1 MKGIV
6 FTQFFEMVEEKFDY
20 NMVDDLLN
28 TTELPSGGIYT
39 AVGTYS
45 HEEMVNLVVNLS
57 QKSNIPLPDLL
68 RAFGGHLFKVFVK
81 TYHFSIARALNAF
94 DLLESTH
101 NYIHI
106 EVKKLYPDAELP
118 NFEIEKVDDKNL
130 IMYYKSNRK
139 MADLAY
145 GLIEGCMEHYGENAI
160 IKQESLNEDG
170 SSVKFH
176 ITKI

>member
-6 FTQFFEMVEEKFDY
+6 FTQFFEMVEEKFEY
-20 NMVDDLLN
+20 KMVDDLLN

-45 HEEMVNLVVNLS
+45 HQEIINLVVNLS
-57 QKSNIPLPDLL
+57 EKTNIPLTALL
-68 RAFGGHLFKVFVK
+68 RAFGQHLFKTFVK
-81 TYHFSIARALNAF
+81 NYHFSIVKATNAF
-94 DLLESTH
+94 ELLSSTH
-101 NYIHI
+101 DYIHV

-118 NFEIEKVDDKNL
+118 NFEIEKVDDLNL

-145 GLIEGCMEHYGENAI
+145 GLIEGCLEHYGEKAI
-160 IKQESLNEDG
+160 IMQESLNEDG
-170 SSVKFH
+170 SSVKFL
-176 ITKI
+176 ITKF